1 MTPLKLLS
9 HIAQWLKGT
18 KIAKIN
24 MNNCKSRTVVV
35 GKFASVTT
43 CEGCNSYTLYLGPMS
58 FRMEQEIYESLREMI
73 LKESN
78 INSNSLRPYNRH

>member
-1 MTPLKLLS
+1 MK
-9 HIAQWLKGT
+9 
-18 KIAKIN
+18 
-24 MNNCKSRTVVV
+24 NCKSRTVVV
-35 GKFASVTT
+35 GKLSSLTI

-78 INSNSLRPYNRH
+78 IKSNSLRSYNRH